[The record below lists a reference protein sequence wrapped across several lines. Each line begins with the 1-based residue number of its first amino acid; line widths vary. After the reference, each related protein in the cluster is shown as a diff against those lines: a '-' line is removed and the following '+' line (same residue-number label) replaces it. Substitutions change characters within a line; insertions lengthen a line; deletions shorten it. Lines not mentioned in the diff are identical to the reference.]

1 MITLK
6 MLHYKILVNKLINLL
21 IERVIELNIIVI
33 VI

>member
-6 MLHYKILVNKLINLL
+6 ILHYKILVNKLINLL
-21 IERVIELNIIVI
+21 IELVIELNIIVI